1 MLSDAIMVRL
11 SVALRAASAHN
22 AFELLETLRFLM
34 ATTSLETGCVDCSAW
49 TERDFTVHYRE
60 GWASEADA
68 RRRVRSRE
76 FTSLLG
82 VMECATAPPLV
93 QFDFVAMTRG
103 LDFVEEVRR
112 GAGDRRRIE
121 ES

>member
-1 MLSDAIMVRL
+1 MVRL
-11 SVALRAASAHN
+11 SVALRAASARD

-34 ATTSLETGCVDCSAW
+34 ATTRQEPGCRDCSAW
-49 TERDFTVHYRE
+49 GERDFTVHYCE
-60 GWASEADA
+60 SWATEADV
-68 RRRVRSRE
+68 RRRVMSAG

-103 LDFVEEVRR
+103 LDYVEEIR
-112 GAGDRRRIE
+112 GAVAERQETRERQE
-121 ES
+121 RQ